1 MNTTTSVVLA
11 GGLAAAGQWA
21 QDKKVTIKMV
31 VGVGVLALFL
41 AVISEA
47 NPKLAQQF
55 GVLVLVGSVFLYG
68 PDVAKKLRL
77 T

>member
-1 MNTTTSVVLA
+1 MNPTTSVVLTGA
-11 GGLAAAGQWA
+11 LAAAGQWA
-21 QDKKVTIKMV
+21 QDKQVTVKMV

-55 GVLVLVGSVFLYG
+55 GVLVLVGAVFLYG
-68 PDVAKKLRL
+68 PDVAKKLGL